1 MTQRL
6 YLKLK
11 ARYQQRGKGTTK
23 RYNSRAIFLSWAHTE
38 DICRALYRAPCLDFL
53 SYMSGGNSSRCV
65 SCDSNVTLESRL
77 RIFPL
82 IYNLKFQSPSHR
94 IHKWR
99 TRYINQHS
107 QESNG
112 QGLYHINYLWFFR
125 LSLSCFTQASCWD
138 GSILTKR
145 CTPSQRCQKQRK
157 NILRSHLI
165 EHDGGKMHYLMS
177 WRKINKLANCLFFI

>member
-1 MTQRL
+1 MPWFSLL
-6 YLKLK
+6 YVRGQL
-11 ARYQQRGKGTTK
+11 QQMC
-23 RYNSRAIFLSWAHTE
+23 FLWFQ
-38 DICRALYRAPCLDFL
+38 C
-53 SYMSGGNSSRCV
+53 
-65 SCDSNVTLESRL
+65 VTLESRL

-99 TRYINQHS
+99 TRCINQHS

-165 EHDGGKMHYLMS
+165 EHDVGKMHYLMS